1 MLEITLE
8 FDRRAFDSAANSFV
22 NGEVQTALV
31 GAVNGTAERVRIALR
46 NSMLTAFDR
55 PKPFTLE
62 GIAVYKATPRTDGG
76 TPSAL
81 VFVRETQAGY
91 LDLEM
96 HGGVRRAGDVG
107 TTRLGPLVPGVRA
120 PKDRFGGL
128 PRNFVA
134 EALQDKDVAWVTL
147 RPGEPPALVRK
158 RPGMRMEV
166 LAVIASE
173 TRYEATWDFYGT
185 ATNAIEEAWPQ
196 AGFPVWD

>member
-1 MLEITLE
+1 
-8 FDRRAFDSAANSFV
+8 
-22 NGEVQTALV
+22 
-31 GAVNGTAERVRIALR
+31 
-46 NSMLTAFDR
+46 MLTAFDR
-55 PKPFTLE
+55 PKPFTLD
-62 GIAVYKATPRTDGG
+62 GIAVYKATPSTDGG

-81 VFVRETQAGY
+81 VFVRETQAAF

-107 TTRLGPLVPGVRA
+107 TTRLGPLVPGARA

-134 EALQDKDVAWVTL
+134 EALQNKDVAWVTL
-147 RPGEPPALVRK
+147 RPHEPRALVRK

-166 LAVIASE
+166 LAVIVSE